1 MPADTQDFFDD
12 DLDDLLDDD
21 VIQFQNFTSDEEYLI
36 LDAPGDYSIVT
47 RHVQHTLTSVKCF
60 KMCHGKN
67 GRESY
72 REIEIKWREFREHW
86 KPYVIVLQV

>member
-1 MPADTQDFFDD
+1 MWDYCSVPADTQDFFDD

-47 RHVQHTLTSVKCF
+47 RYEQKPPPYTSIVARRW
-60 KMCHGKN
+60 N
-67 GRESY
+67 LLQRQLQ
-72 REIEIKWREFREHW
+72 R
-86 KPYVIVLQV
+86 VVVLQL